1 MLALLSGLVAF
12 GVTWATRADLVSG
25 AGSGVPDVS
34 ERQEVGSPP
43 ARLVD
48 AFQVQACRADVASLE
63 TALSTAQTVLG
74 TAPTT
79 LDDLVRRGFLSEAP
93 YRPFFAFTPEVVDGA
108 ATGRVLVNGRPG
120 KEGCALPRR

>member
-1 MLALLSGLVAF
+1 MLALLGGLVAF
-12 GVTWATRADLVSG
+12 GVTSAMRADLVSG

-48 AFQVQACRADVASLE
+48 ASQVQACRADVASLE

-93 YRPFFAFTPEVVDGA
+93 YHPFFTFTPEVVDGA